1 MNGLVSLIGAGPGN
15 PELLTLLGKRR
26 LEEADVIVYDR
37 LVNPAMLSPFVAEK
51 IDVGK
56 MPLHHKVSQ
65 YQINDLLVDL
75 SKQGKRVAR
84 LKAGDPYVFGRG
96 GEEGQ
101 YLSKHN
107 IPFEVVPGLTSA
119 IAGLAAAGIP
129 ITHRDFASSFHV
141 ITGHRKANGE
151 ELDWENIAHQEGTI
165 VFLMGMGELPNI
177 TKQLIAHGMASDTP
191 VAVVQWATHWKQ
203 RSISSDLANVVQ
215 TVEKMKISS
224 PALIVVGGV
233 VQLMGDL
240 QPHRPLQGLHL
251 LVPFKQDSKL
261 FHALQD
267 EGAAVNFFDRRV
279 KQPLAFDLPDFDAGG
294 MLIITDFA
302 AFHYFQERLLTMGID
317 NRALANWKVVACN
330 HIVKYRLQQD
340 GLLADELYDPNK
352 IDYQRPVV
360 FIGER
365 ATLAHYNT
373 TDNTDKAD
381 YLATYQSEAINQNID
396 LNDFHGIV
404 FPSSASVA
412 DLYTGST
419 SDQRDLM
426 SHLHCFAMGKTVADE
441 CQKLGL
447 KNVIE
452 VKPSYDNV
460 IQMVKKV
467 FAR

>member
-37 LVNPAMLSPFVAEK
+37 LVNPAMLAPYAAEK

-56 MPLHHKVSQ
+56 LPLHHKVSQ
-65 YQINDLLVDL
+65 YQINDMLMDL
-75 SKQGKRVAR
+75 SKAGKRVAR

-101 YLSKHN
+101 YLSKN
-107 IPFEVVPGLTSA
+107 KIPFEVVPGLTSA

-141 ITGHRKANGE
+141 ITGHRKSNGK

-165 VFLMGMGELPNI
+165 VFLMGMAQLPTITQELM
-177 TKQLIAHGMASDTP
+177 AHGMADTTP

-203 RSISSDLANVVQ
+203 RAVSSDLANIVKL
-215 TVEKMKISS
+215 VEETKITS

-240 QPHRPLQGLHL
+240 QPHQPLQGLHL
-251 LVPFKQDSKL
+251 LIPYKQDSKL
-261 FHALQD
+261 CNALQD

-279 KQPLAFDLPDFDAGG
+279 KRPLAFDLPDFNAGG
-294 MLIITDFA
+294 TLIVIDFA

-317 NRALANWKVVACN
+317 NRALTNWKLVACN

-340 GLLADELYDPNK
+340 GLLADELYDPQK
-352 IDYQRPVV
+352 LDYQRPVV
-360 FIGER
+360 FIGEKT
-365 ATLAHYNT
+365 ALTSYKPAI
-373 TDNTDKAD
+373 KAD
-381 YLATYQSEAINQNID
+381 YLATYQSETVDQSID
-396 LNDFHGIV
+396 LNAFHGIV
-404 FPSSASVA
+404 FPSSAAVA
-412 DLYTGST
+412 DLYTGCT
-419 SDQRDLM
+419 SDEQELM
-426 SHLHCFAMGKTVADE
+426 RHMRCFAMGQTVADE
-441 CQKLGL
+441 CQKRGL
-447 KNVIE
+447 QNVIE

-460 IQMVKKV
+460 IQTVRKV

>member
-1 MNGLVSLIGAGPGN
+1 
-15 PELLTLLGKRR
+15 
-26 LEEADVIVYDR
+26 
-37 LVNPAMLSPFVAEK
+37 
-51 IDVGK
+51 

-65 YQINDLLVDL
+65 YQINDMLVDL
-75 SKQGKRVAR
+75 SKQGKRVVR

-101 YLSKHN
+101 YLSQNK

-141 ITGHRKANGE
+141 ITGHRKANGK

-165 VFLMGMGELPNI
+165 VFLMGMAQLPNI
-177 TKQLIAHGMASDTP
+177 TTQLIAHGMASETP

-203 RSISSDLANVVQ
+203 RSVSSDLANIVK
-215 TVEKMKISS
+215 TVNEMQITS

-233 VQLMGDL
+233 VKLMGAL
-240 QPHRPLQGLHL
+240 QPHQPLQGLHFL
-251 LVPFKQDSKL
+251 IPYKQDSKL
-261 FHALQD
+261 FNALQD

-279 KQPLAFDLPDFDAGG
+279 KKPLAFDLPDFNAGG
-294 MLIITDFA
+294 TLIVTDFA
-302 AFHYFQERLLTMGID
+302 AFHYFQERLLTLGVD
-317 NRALANWKVVACN
+317 NRALTNWKLVACN
-330 HIVKYRLQQD
+330 HIVKYRLQED
-340 GLLADELYDPNK
+340 GLLADELYDPK
-352 IDYQRPVV
+352 KLDYHRPVV

-365 ATLAHYNT
+365 VALSTYNAAI
-373 TDNTDKAD
+373 KAD
-381 YLATYQSEAINQNID
+381 YIATYQSETVDQNID

-412 DLYTGST
+412 DLYTGCT
-419 SDQRDLM
+419 SDERELM
-426 SHLHCFAMGKTVADE
+426 SHLRCFAMGQTVADE

-447 KNVIE
+447 KNVIA

-460 IQMVKKV
+460 IQTVKKV
-467 FAR
+467 FSR

>member
-56 MPLHHKVSQ
+56 LPLHHKVSQ
-65 YQINDLLVDL
+65 YQINDMLVDL
-75 SKQGKRVAR
+75 SKQGKRVVR

-101 YLSKHN
+101 YLSQNK

-141 ITGHRKANGE
+141 ITGHRKANGK

-165 VFLMGMGELPNI
+165 VFLMGMAQLPNI
-177 TKQLIAHGMASDTP
+177 TTQLIAHGMAGETP

-203 RSISSDLANVVQ
+203 RSVSSDLANIVK
-215 TVEKMKISS
+215 TVNEMQITS

-233 VQLMGDL
+233 VKLMGAL
-240 QPHRPLQGLHL
+240 QPHQPLQGLHFL
-251 LVPFKQDSKL
+251 IPYKQDSKL
-261 FHALQD
+261 FNALQD

-279 KQPLAFDLPDFDAGG
+279 KKPLAFDLPDFNAGG
-294 MLIITDFA
+294 TLIVTDFA
-302 AFHYFQERLLTMGID
+302 AFHYFQERLLTLGVD
-317 NRALANWKVVACN
+317 NRALTNWKLVACN
-330 HIVKYRLQQD
+330 HIVKYRLQED
-340 GLLADELYDPNK
+340 GLLADELYDLK
-352 IDYQRPVV
+352 KLDYHRPVV

-365 ATLAHYNT
+365 VALSTYNAAI
-373 TDNTDKAD
+373 KAD
-381 YLATYQSEAINQNID
+381 YIATYQSETVDQNID

-412 DLYTGST
+412 DLYTGCT
-419 SDQRDLM
+419 SDERELM
-426 SHLHCFAMGKTVADE
+426 SHLRCFAMGQTVADE

-447 KNVIE
+447 KNVIA

-460 IQMVKKV
+460 IQTVKKV
-467 FAR
+467 FSR

>member
-37 LVNPAMLSPFVAEK
+37 LVNPALLSPFVAEK

-56 MPLHHKVSQ
+56 MPLHHKISQ
-65 YQINDLLVDL
+65 YQINDMLVDL
-75 SKQGKRVAR
+75 SKQGKRVVR

-101 YLSKHN
+101 YLSQHQ

-151 ELDWENIAHQEGTI
+151 KLDWENIAHQEGTI
-165 VFLMGMGELPNI
+165 VFLMGMAQLPNI
-177 TKQLIAHGMASDTP
+177 AKQLVAHGMASDTP

-215 TVEKMKISS
+215 TVEKMHISS

-233 VQLMGDL
+233 VKLMGDL
-240 QPHRPLQGLHL
+240 QPHRPLQGLHFL
-251 LVPFKQDSKL
+251 IPFKQDSKL
-261 FHALQD
+261 FNALQD

-279 KQPLAFDLPDFDAGG
+279 KKPLAFELPDFDAGG
-294 MLIITDFA
+294 VLIVTDFA
-302 AFHYFQERLLTMGID
+302 AFHYFQERLLTLGID
-317 NRALANWKVVACN
+317 NRALANWKLVASN

-340 GLLADELYDPNK
+340 GLLADGLYDPK
-352 IDYQRPVV
+352 KLDYKRPIV

-365 ATLAHYNT
+365 LALSNYNV
-373 TDNTDKAD
+373 DVAAKAD
-381 YLATYQSEAINQNID
+381 YLVTYQSETINQNID
-396 LNDFHGIV
+396 LNDFHGII
-404 FPSSASVA
+404 FPSSASVT
-412 DLYTGST
+412 DLYTGCT
-419 SDQRDLM
+419 NDERELM
-426 SHLHCFAMGKTVADE
+426 SKMNCFAMGQTVANE

>member
-56 MPLHHKVSQ
+56 LPLHHKVSQ
-65 YQINDLLVDL
+65 YQINDMLVDL
-75 SKQGKRVAR
+75 SKQGKRVVR

-101 YLSKHN
+101 YLSQNK

-141 ITGHRKANGE
+141 ITGHRKANGK

-165 VFLMGMGELPNI
+165 VFLMGMAQLPNI
-177 TKQLIAHGMASDTP
+177 TTQLIAHGMASETP

-203 RSISSDLANVVQ
+203 RSVSPDLANIVK
-215 TVEKMKISS
+215 TVNEMQITS

-233 VQLMGDL
+233 VKLMGAL
-240 QPHRPLQGLHL
+240 QPHQPLQGLHFL
-251 LVPFKQDSKL
+251 IPYKQDSKL
-261 FHALQD
+261 FNALQD

-279 KQPLAFDLPDFDAGG
+279 KKPLAFDLPDFNAGG
-294 MLIITDFA
+294 TLIVTDFA
-302 AFHYFQERLLTMGID
+302 AFHYFQERLLTLGVD
-317 NRALANWKVVACN
+317 NRALTNWKLVACN
-330 HIVKYRLQQD
+330 HIVKYRLQED
-340 GLLADELYDPNK
+340 GLLADELYDLK
-352 IDYQRPVV
+352 KLDYHRPVV

-365 ATLAHYNT
+365 VALSTYNAAI
-373 TDNTDKAD
+373 KAD
-381 YLATYQSEAINQNID
+381 YIATYQSETVDQNID

-412 DLYTGST
+412 DLYTGCT
-419 SDQRDLM
+419 SDERELM
-426 SHLHCFAMGKTVADE
+426 SHLRCFAMGQTVADE

-447 KNVIE
+447 KNVIA

-460 IQMVKKV
+460 IQTVKKV
-467 FAR
+467 FSR